1 MFLQGSIIEG
11 EFDSALKELSLKK
24 VKNFTTESIL
34 KENQVD
40 HIYDYLKKHQ
50 HENDGQIISLY
61 DQMLIP
67 LSQNEIN
74 QFIRDLEKIKS
85 MYH

>member
-1 MFLQGSIIEG
+1 MFMQGSIIEG
-11 EFDSALKELSLKK
+11 EFDSALKEFSLKR

-74 QFIRDLEKIKS
+74 QFICDLEKIKS